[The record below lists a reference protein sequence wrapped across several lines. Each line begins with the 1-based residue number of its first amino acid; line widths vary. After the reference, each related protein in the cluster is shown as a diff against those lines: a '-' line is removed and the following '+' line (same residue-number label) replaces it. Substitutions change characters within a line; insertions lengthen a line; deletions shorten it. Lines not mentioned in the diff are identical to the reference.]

1 MKTDDDT
8 VLSITRLG
16 KLVNKLEKEEDD
28 KEEENT
34 SGSPG
39 SVV

>member
-1 MKTDDDT
+1 MVKTDDDT

-28 KEEENT
+28 KEEVRGEI
-34 SGSPG
+34 
-39 SVV
+39 